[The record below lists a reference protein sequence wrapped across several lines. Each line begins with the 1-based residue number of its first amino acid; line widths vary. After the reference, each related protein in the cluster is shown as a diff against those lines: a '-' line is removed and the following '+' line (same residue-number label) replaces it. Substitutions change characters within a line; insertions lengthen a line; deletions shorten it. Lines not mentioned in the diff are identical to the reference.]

1 MVNVLV
7 YFLPV
12 FSVCSLKRVC
22 SGVLDLTLVLRMG
35 GLTEENILLSVLK
48 QRRLCRLHVLP
59 FLTDDCFF
67 FPTLHSTS
75 SPTECRVMVLWPYV
89 GSLLDLWSPH
99 HVPDQHLRAL
109 SLQIHSSHLLD
120 SETKFLGQILSLSYF
135 CPTCKHF
142 RMALK
147 RLCKLKLNSCILFSF
162 MFGHNYP
169 NHPPI
174 LTLR

>member
-59 FLTDDCFF
+59 FLADDSVSFSLHCILPLPPLNAELWFCD
-67 FPTLHSTS
+67 PTLGLYSISGPHIMYLISISEPCHFKSIHRTS
-75 SPTECRVMVLWPYV
+75 
-89 GSLLDLWSPH
+89 
-99 HVPDQHLRAL
+99 
-109 SLQIHSSHLLD
+109 
-120 SETKFLGQILSLSYF
+120 
-135 CPTCKHF
+135 
-142 RMALK
+142 
-147 RLCKLKLNSCILFSF
+147 
-162 MFGHNYP
+162 
-169 NHPPI
+169 
-174 LTLR
+174 LTLKPSSWARSCLYHTFAPLVSTFAWH